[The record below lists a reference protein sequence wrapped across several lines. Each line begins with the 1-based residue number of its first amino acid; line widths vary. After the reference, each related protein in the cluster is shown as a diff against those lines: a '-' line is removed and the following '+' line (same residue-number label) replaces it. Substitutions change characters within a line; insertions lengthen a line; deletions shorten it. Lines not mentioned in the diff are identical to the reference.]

1 MIERYIL
8 PDMGQVWSE
17 ENKLSNWLRIELLAC
32 EGWARLG
39 RIPASALRVIK
50 ANASFE
56 VKRVREIESEVR
68 HDVIAF
74 LTNVAEQVGEES
86 RYIHMGM
93 TSSDVL
99 DTGLALQMREA
110 ADLILDKLERL
121 QAVIGRQAGQHK
133 YTLMVGR
140 THGVHAEPTT
150 FGLKMALWYTEMK
163 RNQERIARVRE
174 VISYGKISGAVG
186 TFASIDPAVEE
197 YVCQELGLKPC
208 PVSTQVIQ
216 RDRQAEFMAA
226 LAVVASSVEKMAVE
240 IRNLQRTDI
249 REVEE
254 PFYPGQKGSSA
265 MPHKRN
271 PMISER
277 VTGLAR
283 VVRSNALAAMENV
296 ALWHER
302 DLTHSSVERVI
313 IPDSCI
319 LLDYILDKFKTVM
332 ENLVVYPDHM
342 RTNLDKTSGLIFS
355 QRVMLGLVE
364 RGMTREEAYRLVQ
377 KNSMQAWNQGIALQE
392 LVAQDPEIAKYLD
405 DKALQNIFDYT
416 SYTRQ
421 VDYVFRRCGLEP
433 G

>member
-163 RNQERIARVRE
+163 RNQE
-174 VISYGKISGAVG
+174 
-186 TFASIDPAVEE
+186 
-197 YVCQELGLKPC
+197 
-208 PVSTQVIQ
+208 
-216 RDRQAEFMAA
+216 
-226 LAVVASSVEKMAVE
+226 
-240 IRNLQRTDI
+240 
-249 REVEE
+249 
-254 PFYPGQKGSSA
+254 
-265 MPHKRN
+265 
-271 PMISER
+271 
-277 VTGLAR
+277 
-283 VVRSNALAAMENV
+283 
-296 ALWHER
+296 
-302 DLTHSSVERVI
+302 
-313 IPDSCI
+313 
-319 LLDYILDKFKTVM
+319 
-332 ENLVVYPDHM
+332 
-342 RTNLDKTSGLIFS
+342 
-355 QRVMLGLVE
+355 
-364 RGMTREEAYRLVQ
+364 
-377 KNSMQAWNQGIALQE
+377 
-392 LVAQDPEIAKYLD
+392 
-405 DKALQNIFDYT
+405 
-416 SYTRQ
+416 
-421 VDYVFRRCGLEP
+421 
-433 G
+433 